1 LNEGWLP
8 GDWSEGLLNAA
19 KARAAAK
26 SAPISVAKS
35 APTVLPVR
43 AALPA
48 PPVRAALPA
57 PVVKPEVVNAMNPSK
72 ASKTILRNLQG
83 KALQFAEADGRAL
96 PEMTLGS
103 SGHLSAT
110 AIFGSAPTTDLAKAY
125 YHYWGEAYSIL
136 AKQGDASVQGMSKED
151 FLLKVGSSGRG
162 FDVSRSD
169 MANLAFTDFMKSAN
183 KAYAEAHGL
192 NPNQQLAMFKAT
204 PAFSELGGY
213 WSMSSK
219 MASSYAT
226 EGRHLNLTGSNAGTS
241 GFMGSNAG
249 IYRIDVLPEQV
260 PTPLSIGGTF
270 DEFTSFLVPEV
281 VSGIGGATRIAKRG
295 LPRRHGPNREN
306 LAEEIYSIVPGAKLP
321 ENMTPKSLKALLKKD
336 LHGKGAIPAGMDD
349 LFKKLLEMG
358 AIKPKNFTPD
368 GIPTPPPTPLTPEVE
383 ALIADG
389 RSWNNKRAAE
399 LRVTEKEN
407 PDYAKL
413 YDLQKEV
420 ADEEFAI
427 RMSGERLT
435 YPHPPKYQA
444 LYGSKPTPEK
454 MLFDKHSANDS
465 PYWKYASDRRY
476 YEHELATLDKAEKFG
491 VSPRDILALRTY
503 LEKPLHGHLPNL
515 NGPINSLV
523 EKFIIP
529 EGTTSYRGLSDV
541 DLEALSG
548 LQIGES
554 FVSPTVRSITNDYDA
569 AAKIAAF
576 GGTSGGKTD
585 AVAVINF
592 GEGVKGIPDIAAFA
606 ESQGLIHEGIIAPNT
621 KFILESFKPAATV
634 ASRYENQVGIHQIN
648 TVPGEG
654 EIITKDV
661 NEYVLRAVNA
671 DAISIPAIGP
681 ATAIP
686 PVALPDPEIP
696 KIIKSKISASKLK
709 KLTKLIDEDYA
720 PSKSDAHRLM
730 MATGGL
736 VPGLGNK
743 DTISSMLT
751 PGEFVIKKSA
761 VEAYGANNLAKIN
774 DGIST
779 DSSVYNYSLSVNVN
793 GNNLNADDI
802 ASTVIQKIKY
812 IDGQRIR
819 GQR

>member
-1 LNEGWLP
+1 MSGM
-8 GDWSEGLLNAA
+8 
-19 KARAAAK
+19 
-26 SAPISVAKS
+26 
-35 APTVLPVR
+35 PT
-43 AALPA
+43 
-48 PPVRAALPA
+48 
-57 PVVKPEVVNAMNPSK
+57 
-72 ASKTILRNLQG
+72 G
-83 KALQFAEADGRAL
+83 
-96 PEMTLGS
+96 
-103 SGHLSAT
+103 
-110 AIFGSAPTTDLAKAY
+110 
-125 YHYWGEAYSIL
+125 
-136 AKQGDASVQGMSKED
+136 
-151 FLLKVGSSGRG
+151 
-162 FDVSRSD
+162 
-169 MANLAFTDFMKSAN
+169 
-183 KAYAEAHGL
+183 
-192 NPNQQLAMFKAT
+192 
-204 PAFSELGGY
+204 
-213 WSMSSK
+213 
-219 MASSYAT
+219 
-226 EGRHLNLTGSNAGTS
+226 
-241 GFMGSNAG
+241 
-249 IYRIDVLPEQV
+249 
-260 PTPLSIGGTF
+260 
-270 DEFTSFLVPEV
+270 
-281 VSGIGGATRIAKRG
+281 
-295 LPRRHGPNREN
+295 HGPSRNN
-306 LAEEIYSIVPGAKLP
+306 VADEIYSIVPGAKLP
-321 ENMTPKSLKALLKKD
+321 ERMTPKSLKALLKTD
-336 LHGKGAIPAGMDD
+336 LHGKGAITAGQDD
-349 LFKKLLEMG
+349 LFKELLDMG
-358 AIKPKNFTPD
+358 AIKLKNFTPD
-368 GIPTPPPTPLTPEVE
+368 GDILTTPPRLLTPEVE

-389 RSWNNKRAAE
+389 RSWNNKRATE
-399 LRVTEKEN
+399 LKVTEKEN

-420 ADEEFAI
+420 AEEEFAI

-454 MLFDKHSANDS
+454 MLLDKHGANDS
-465 PYWKYASDRRY
+465 PYWKYASDRTY

-503 LEKPLHGHLPNL
+503 LEKPLYGHLPNL

-576 GGTSGGKTD
+576 GGTSGGQTD
-585 AVAVINF
+585 ALAVINF

-606 ESQGLIHEGIIAPNT
+606 ESQGLSHEGIIAPNT

-671 DAISIPAIGP
+671 DAISIPAISP
-681 ATAIP
+681 ATPIP
-686 PVALPDPEIP
+686 PVALPDPKIP
-696 KIIKSKISASKLK
+696 KIIESKISASKLK

-720 PSKSDAHRLM
+720 PSKSDTHRLM

-761 VEAYGANNLAKIN
+761 VDAYGANNLAKIN

-779 DSSVYNYSLSVNVN
+779 DSSVYNYSLSVNVS

-802 ASTVIQKIKY
+802 ASTVMQKIKY

>member
-1 LNEGWLP
+1 
-8 GDWSEGLLNAA
+8 
-19 KARAAAK
+19 
-26 SAPISVAKS
+26 
-35 APTVLPVR
+35 
-43 AALPA
+43 
-48 PPVRAALPA
+48 
-57 PVVKPEVVNAMNPSK
+57 M
-72 ASKTILRNLQG
+72 
-83 KALQFAEADGRAL
+83 
-96 PEMTLGS
+96 
-103 SGHLSAT
+103 AT
-110 AIFGSAPTTDLAKAY
+110 AFAQ
-125 YHYWGEAYSIL
+125 ERR
-136 AKQGDASVQGMSKED
+136 
-151 FLLKVGSSGRG
+151 F
-162 FDVSRSD
+162 
-169 MANLAFTDFMKSAN
+169 
-183 KAYAEAHGL
+183 
-192 NPNQQLAMFKAT
+192 
-204 PAFSELGGY
+204 
-213 WSMSSK
+213 
-219 MASSYAT
+219 
-226 EGRHLNLTGSNAGTS
+226 LNLTGSQS
-241 GFMGSNAG
+241 GLSGSNAG

-260 PTPLSIGGTF
+260 PTPLSIGGMY
-270 DEFTSFLVPEV
+270 DEFTSFLPPEL
-281 VSGIGGATRIAKRG
+281 VSEIGGAKRIAMSG
-295 LPRRHGPNREN
+295 MPTRHGPSRDNV
-306 LAEEIYSIVPGAKLP
+306 ADEIYSIVPGANLP
-321 ENMTPKSLKALLKKD
+321 EGMTLKSLKQLLKID
-336 LHGKGAIPAGMDD
+336 LLGRGTIQTIHPGQDD
-349 LFKKLLEMG
+349 LFKKLLDMG
-358 AIKPKNFTPD
+358 VIKPKNFTPD
-368 GIPTPPPTPLTPEVE
+368 KLPEPLPKPSNTEDVE
-383 ALIADG
+383 ALIAYG
-389 RSWNNKRAAE
+389 RSWNNRRAAE
-399 LRVTEKEN
+399 LRITEKQN
-407 PDYAKL
+407 PDYDKL
-413 YDLQKEV
+413 YNLMKAVSEEDLAV
-420 ADEEFAI
+420 
-427 RMSGERLT
+427 RLRGENPAWDTDL
-435 YPHPPKYQA
+435 YPKYKA
-444 LYGSKPTPEK
+444 LYGSEPTPEK
-454 MLFDKHSANDS
+454 ALFDKHSANDS
-465 PYWKYASDRRY
+465 PYWKYQEDRGY
-476 YEHELATLDKAEKFG
+476 YENELATLDKAEKFG
-491 VSPRDILALRTY
+491 VSPEDILALRNY
-503 LEKPLHGHLPNL
+503 LEKPLLGHLPNQS
-515 NGPINSLV
+515 GPINSLV

-606 ESQGLIHEGIIAPNT
+606 ESQGLSHEGIIAPNT
-621 KFILESFKPAATV
+621 KFILESFKPAATT

-681 ATAIP
+681 ATPIP

-779 DSSVYNYSLSVNVN
+779 DSSVYNYSLSVNVS

-802 ASTVIQKIKY
+802 ASTVMQKIKY

>member
-1 LNEGWLP
+1 
-8 GDWSEGLLNAA
+8 
-19 KARAAAK
+19 
-26 SAPISVAKS
+26 
-35 APTVLPVR
+35 
-43 AALPA
+43 
-48 PPVRAALPA
+48 
-57 PVVKPEVVNAMNPSK
+57 M
-72 ASKTILRNLQG
+72 
-83 KALQFAEADGRAL
+83 
-96 PEMTLGS
+96 
-103 SGHLSAT
+103 AT
-110 AIFGSAPTTDLAKAY
+110 AFAQ
-125 YHYWGEAYSIL
+125 ERR
-136 AKQGDASVQGMSKED
+136 
-151 FLLKVGSSGRG
+151 F
-162 FDVSRSD
+162 
-169 MANLAFTDFMKSAN
+169 
-183 KAYAEAHGL
+183 
-192 NPNQQLAMFKAT
+192 
-204 PAFSELGGY
+204 
-213 WSMSSK
+213 
-219 MASSYAT
+219 
-226 EGRHLNLTGSNAGTS
+226 LNLTGSQS
-241 GFMGSNAG
+241 GLSGSNAG

-260 PTPLSIGGTF
+260 PTPLSIGGMF
-270 DEFTSFLVPEV
+270 DEFTSFLPPDLVAE
-281 VSGIGGATRIAKRG
+281 IGGAKRIAMSG
-295 LPRRHGPNREN
+295 MPTGHGPSRNN
-306 LAEEIYSIVPGAKLP
+306 VADEIYSIVPGAKLP
-321 ENMTPKSLKALLKKD
+321 ERMTPKSLKALLKTD
-336 LHGKGAIPAGMDD
+336 LHGKGAITAGQDD
-349 LFKKLLEMG
+349 LFKELLDMG
-358 AIKPKNFTPD
+358 AIKLKNFTPD
-368 GIPTPPPTPLTPEVE
+368 GDILTTPPRLLTPEVE

-389 RSWNNKRAAE
+389 RSWNNKRATE
-399 LRVTEKEN
+399 LKVTEKEN

-420 ADEEFAI
+420 AEEEFAI

-454 MLFDKHSANDS
+454 MLLDKHGANDS
-465 PYWKYASDRRY
+465 PYWKYASDRTY

-503 LEKPLHGHLPNL
+503 LEKPLYGHLPNL

-606 ESQGLIHEGIIAPNT
+606 ESQGLSHEGIIAPNT
-621 KFILESFKPAATV
+621 KFILESFKPAATT

-671 DAISIPAIGP
+671 DAISIPAISP
-681 ATAIP
+681 ATPIP
-686 PVALPDPEIP
+686 PVALPDPKIP
-696 KIIKSKISASKLK
+696 KIIESKISASKLK

-720 PSKSDAHRLM
+720 PSKSDTHRLM

-761 VEAYGANNLAKIN
+761 VDAYGANNLAKIN

-779 DSSVYNYSLSVNVN
+779 DSSVYNYSLSVNVS

-802 ASTVIQKIKY
+802 ASTVMQKIKY